1 MSLPEDAPTRSE
13 RRGAG
18 SATPGGLA
26 PRRDWEWRRRI
37 RANPAGLRVYRVAVA
52 VAGTVVVVV
61 GLILLPLPGPGWVI
75 VFLGIGIWASE
86 FAWAR
91 RLLTF
96 AKDKVRQWTSWTRR
110 QAGHVKAVLAFLAVA
125 VVLAVCYGY
134 LKWQGA
140 PALLPDSIES
150 WLTSGLSLPD

>member
-1 MSLPEDAPTRSE
+1 MSLPEDAPPHSDLH
-13 RRGAG
+13 GAG
-18 SATPGGLA
+18 ADGPGGLVS
-26 PRRDWEWRRRI
+26 RRDWEWRRRI
-37 RANPAGLRVYRVAVA
+37 RANPASLRAYRVAVA
-52 VAGTVVVVV
+52 VAGTVVVVA

-86 FAWAR
+86 FTWAR

-110 QAGHVKAVLAFLAVA
+110 QAGHVKAVLALLAVA

-140 PALLPDSIES
+140 PALLPDGIES
-150 WLTSGLSLPD
+150 WLTGGLSLPD